1 MMNRRGLLKI
11 SLGAA
16 IAALASPFVV
26 GQPSSVDKVVPGNFQ
41 LPTNKLNDTVT
52 YNAGWIV
59 PLEDRA
65 QLLELE
71 SKKSKERDDLAR
83 QKDAK
88 PSDQVAAVKDKP
100 KTISDRYQEFI
111 GKVKSFF

>member
-1 MMNRRGLLKI
+1 MNRREILKL
-11 SLGAA
+11 SVGSA
-16 IAALASPFVV
+16 IAALVSPFVL
-26 GQPSSVDKVVPGNFQ
+26 GQPSGSEKVVPGNYQ
-41 LPTNKLNDTVT
+41 LPVNKLNDTVT

-71 SKKSKERDDLAR
+71 SKKSTE
-83 QKDAK
+83 QKAAK
-88 PSDQVAAVKDKP
+88 PAEQVAVAKDKP
-100 KTISDRYQEFI
+100 KTIADRYQEFV

>member
-1 MMNRRGLLKI
+1 MNRREILK
-11 SLGAA
+11 LGFSAA
-16 IAALASPFVV
+16 ITALVSPFAM
-26 GQPSSVDKVVPGNFQ
+26 GQASDKVVTGNFQ
-41 LPTNKLNDTVT
+41 LPANKLNDTVI

-71 SKKSKERDDLAR
+71 SKKSAE
-83 QKDAK
+83 QKVAK
-88 PSDQVAAVKDKP
+88 PADQAAAVKDKP
-100 KTISDRYQEFI
+100 KTIADRYQEFV

>member
-1 MMNRRGLLKI
+1 MMNRREILKL
-11 SLGAA
+11 SLSAT
-16 IAALASPFVV
+16 ITALVSPFVM
-26 GQPSSVDKVVPGNFQ
+26 GQASDKVVTGNFQ
-41 LPTNKLNDTVT
+41 LPVNKLNDTVT

-71 SKKSKERDDLAR
+71 AKKSSE
-83 QKDAK
+83 QKAAK
-88 PSDQVAAVKDKP
+88 PVDPTPAVKDKP
-100 KTISDRYQEFI
+100 KTIADRYQEFV

>member
-1 MMNRRGLLKI
+1 MNRREILKLSI
-11 SLGAA
+11 GTA
-16 IAALASPFVV
+16 ITALVSPFVL
-26 GQPSSVDKVVPGNFQ
+26 GQSSGSDKVSPGNFQ
-41 LPTNKLNDTVT
+41 LPANKLNDTVT

-71 SKKSKERDDLAR
+71 SKKSSE
-83 QKDAK
+83 QKTAK
-88 PSDQVAAVKDKP
+88 PADQVAVTKDKP
-100 KTISDRYQEFI
+100 KTIADRYQEFI

>member
-1 MMNRRGLLKI
+1 MINRREILK
-11 SLGAA
+11 LGFSAT
-16 IAALASPFVV
+16 ITALVSPFVM
-26 GQPSSVDKVVPGNFQ
+26 GQASDKVVTGNFQ

-52 YNAGWIV
+52 YNAGWVV

-71 SKKSKERDDLAR
+71 SKKSAE
-83 QKDAK
+83 QKAAK
-88 PSDQVAAVKDKP
+88 PTDQAAVAKDKP
-100 KTISDRYQEFI
+100 KTIADRYQEFV

>member
-1 MMNRRGLLKI
+1 MNRNRREILKLSI
-11 SLGAA
+11 GAA
-16 IAALASPFVV
+16 VAVLVSPFVI
-26 GQPSSVDKVVPGNFQ
+26 GQPSGGEKIAPGNYQ
-41 LPTNKLNDTVT
+41 LPANKLNDTVT

-71 SKKSKERDDLAR
+71 SKKSTE
-83 QKDAK
+83 QKAAK
-88 PSDQVAAVKDKP
+88 PAEQTAVVKDKP
-100 KTISDRYQEFI
+100 KTIADRYQEFV

>member
-1 MMNRRGLLKI
+1 MNRREILKL
-11 SLGAA
+11 SVGAA
-16 IAALASPFVV
+16 FAALVNPFVM
-26 GQPSSVDKVVPGNFQ
+26 GQSSGGEKVAPGNYQ
-41 LPTNKLNDTVT
+41 LPANKLNDTVT

-71 SKKSKERDDLAR
+71 SKKSAE
-83 QKDAK
+83 QKAAK
-88 PSDQVAAVKDKP
+88 SAEQTTVVKDKP
-100 KTISDRYQEFI
+100 KTIADRYQEFV

>member
-1 MMNRRGLLKI
+1 MNRREILKL
-11 SLGAA
+11 SLSAA
-16 IAALASPFVV
+16 ITALVSPFAM
-26 GQPSSVDKVVPGNFQ
+26 GQASDKVVTGNFQ
-41 LPTNKLNDTVT
+41 LPANKLNDTVT

-71 SKKSKERDDLAR
+71 SKKSSE
-83 QKDAK
+83 QKTAK
-88 PSDQVAAVKDKP
+88 PADQAAVVKDKP
-100 KTISDRYQEFI
+100 KTIADRYQEFV

>member
-1 MMNRRGLLKI
+1 MNRREILKL
-11 SLGAA
+11 SFGTA
-16 IAALASPFVV
+16 IAALVSPFVV
-26 GQPSSVDKVVPGNFQ
+26 GQPSGSDKAVPGNYQ
-41 LPTNKLNDTVT
+41 LPANKLSDTVT

-71 SKKSKERDDLAR
+71 SKKSTE
-83 QKDAK
+83 QKAAK
-88 PSDQVAAVKDKP
+88 PVDQATAVKDKP
-100 KTISDRYQEFI
+100 KTISDRYQEFL

>member
-1 MMNRRGLLKI
+1 MNRREILKL
-11 SLGAA
+11 SFGTA
-16 IAALASPFVV
+16 IATLVSPFVV
-26 GQPSSVDKVVPGNFQ
+26 GQPSSSDKVVPGNYQ
-41 LPTNKLNDTVT
+41 LPANKLNDTVT

-59 PLEDRA
+59 PLEDRP

-71 SKKSKERDDLAR
+71 SKKQEELAK
-83 QKDAK
+83 QKGAK
-88 PSDQVAAVKDKP
+88 PADKTAAAKDKP

>member
-1 MMNRRGLLKI
+1 MNRREILKLSI
-11 SLGAA
+11 GATV
-16 IAALASPFVV
+16 AALVSPFVI
-26 GQPSSVDKVVPGNFQ
+26 GQPSGGDKVIPGNYQ
-41 LPTNKLNDTVT
+41 LPANKLNDTVT

-71 SKKSKERDDLAR
+71 SKKSAE
-83 QKDAK
+83 QKAPK
-88 PSDQVAAVKDKP
+88 PGDQAAAVKDKP
-100 KTISDRYQEFI
+100 KTIADRYQEFV

>member
-1 MMNRRGLLKI
+1 MNRREILKL
-11 SLGAA
+11 SFSAA
-16 IAALASPFVV
+16 ITALVSPFVM
-26 GQPSSVDKVVPGNFQ
+26 GQAGDKLVTGNFQ
-41 LPTNKLNDTVT
+41 LPANKLNDTVT

-71 SKKSKERDDLAR
+71 AKKSTEKKA
-83 QKDAK
+83 AK
-88 PSDQVAAVKDKP
+88 PVDPTPAVKDKP
-100 KTISDRYQEFI
+100 KTISDRYQEFV

>member
-1 MMNRRGLLKI
+1 MNRRELLKL
-11 SLGAA
+11 SLGTA
-16 IAALASPFVV
+16 IATLVSPFVV
-26 GQPSSVDKVVPGNFQ
+26 GQPSGSDKVVPGNFQ
-41 LPTNKLNDTVT
+41 LPANKLNDTVT

-59 PLEDRA
+59 PLEDRP

-71 SKKSKERDDLAR
+71 SKKSKEQEDLAK
-83 QKDAK
+83 QKGAK
-88 PSDQVAAVKDKP
+88 PADQIAGAKDKP

>member
-1 MMNRRGLLKI
+1 MMNRREILKL
-11 SLGAA
+11 SLSAT
-16 IAALASPFVV
+16 ITALVSPFAM
-26 GQPSSVDKVVPGNFQ
+26 GQTSDKVITGNFQ
-41 LPTNKLNDTVT
+41 LPANKLNDTVT

-71 SKKSKERDDLAR
+71 AKKSSE
-83 QKDAK
+83 QKAAK
-88 PSDQVAAVKDKP
+88 PADQSAAAKDKP
-100 KTISDRYQEFI
+100 KTIADRYQEFV

>member
-1 MMNRRGLLKI
+1 MNRREILKL
-11 SLGAA
+11 SVGAA
-16 IAALASPFVV
+16 VAALVSPFVI
-26 GQPSSVDKVVPGNFQ
+26 GQPSGGEKVAPGNYQ
-41 LPTNKLNDTVT
+41 LPANKLNDTVT

-71 SKKSKERDDLAR
+71 SKKSAE
-83 QKDAK
+83 QKAAK
-88 PSDQVAAVKDKP
+88 PAEQTAVVKDKP
-100 KTISDRYQEFI
+100 KTIADRYQEFV

>member
-1 MMNRRGLLKI
+1 MNRREILK
-11 SLGAA
+11 LGFSAA
-16 IAALASPFVV
+16 ITALVSPFAM
-26 GQPSSVDKVVPGNFQ
+26 GQASDKVVTGNFQ
-41 LPTNKLNDTVT
+41 LPANKLNDTVI

-71 SKKSKERDDLAR
+71 SKKSAE
-83 QKDAK
+83 QKVAK
-88 PSDQVAAVKDKP
+88 PADQAAVAKDKP
-100 KTISDRYQEFI
+100 KTIADRYQEFV

>member
-1 MMNRRGLLKI
+1 MNRREILK
-11 SLGAA
+11 LGFSAA
-16 IAALASPFVV
+16 ITALVSPFAM
-26 GQPSSVDKVVPGNFQ
+26 GQANDKVVTGNFQ
-41 LPTNKLNDTVT
+41 LPANKLNDTVT

-71 SKKSKERDDLAR
+71 SKKSAE
-83 QKDAK
+83 QKAVK
-88 PSDQVAAVKDKP
+88 PADQAAVAKDKS
-100 KTISDRYQEFI
+100 KTIADRYQEFV